1 MRNLDAVRRD
11 INERIGDDGMARL
24 RERVDRSNRLIAERG
39 IRRDAWD
46 GGPLLTGYAYEE
58 VYDWD
63 LYFECLWLSH
73 FGVDAFCRHNVRFF
87 LSRQLP
93 DGFIS
98 RTAGVRFVKPRQH
111 FKPFL
116 AQTAWLGARQS
127 GDDGLDDE
135 TWAGLR
141 RYHDHWTWFHDHDRN
156 GLSVWDSADHSG
168 MDNQFS
174 RAGVEDTN
182 TREGVDL
189 NVYLVREAR
198 ALAHLAAER
207 GEDAVAERYRTEAAE
222 RLAAIDAV
230 LWDQDAGFYFDR
242 DERTGERVAVLA
254 ASGLMRLWAG
264 DLPPGRAERLIERL
278 LDPSAFATP
287 WPIASY
293 ARSEP
298 DYYQAP
304 RYGECNWR
312 GPTWVPI
319 NYAVAHGLARLGHRD
334 HALELAWRTFDL
346 VMQHDEV
353 REFYD
358 AETGEGYGLEPFWG
372 WSTLAL
378 ALPAEIL
385 ADYHPDGPDTP
396 PVPLLQRITGCTL
409 PDPTHP
415 MTPALATAAT
425 A

>member
-11 INERIGDDGMARL
+11 INRRIGDGGMARL
-24 RERVDRSNRLIAERG
+24 CERVDRSNRLIAGRG

-63 LYFECLWLSH
+63 LFFECVWLSH
-73 FGVDAFCRHNVRFF
+73 FGVHGFCRHNARFF

-116 AQTAWLGARQS
+116 AQTVWLGMRQS
-127 GDDGLDDE
+127 GDDWME
-135 TWAGLR
+135 VAEWEALR
-141 RYHDHWTWFHDHDRN
+141 QYHDHWTWFHDHDRN
-156 GLSVWDSADHSG
+156 GLCVWDSADHSG

-189 NVYLVREAR
+189 NSYLVREAR
-198 ALAHLAAER
+198 ALACIAER
-207 GEDAVAERYRTEAAE
+207 RGEGDTAAAYRREAAD
-222 RLAAIDAV
+222 RLAAIDRL
-230 LWDQDAGFYFDR
+230 LWDDRAGFYFDR
-242 DERTGERVAVLA
+242 DERTGERVPAFA

-264 DLPPGRAERLIERL
+264 DLPAGRAERLIEHL
-278 LDPSAFATP
+278 LDEAKFNTP
-287 WPIASY
+287 WPIATY

-312 GPTWVPI
+312 GPAWVPV
-319 NYAVAHGLARLGHRD
+319 NYAVAHSLARLGHRD
-334 HALELAWRTFDL
+334 EALALAWKTFDL
-346 VMQHDEV
+346 VMNQDEIC
-353 REFYD
+353 EFYD
-358 AETGEGYGLEPFWG
+358 AETGEGYGLRPFWG
-372 WSTLAL
+372 WSVLGM
-378 ALPAEIL
+378 ALPIELL
-385 ADYHPDGPDTP
+385 AGYHPDDPDKPTQ
-396 PVPLLQRITGCTL
+396 PLLQQVTGVAPPLEVAHAPLSAEPLTV
-409 PDPTHP
+409 
-415 MTPALATAAT
+415 
-425 A
+425 